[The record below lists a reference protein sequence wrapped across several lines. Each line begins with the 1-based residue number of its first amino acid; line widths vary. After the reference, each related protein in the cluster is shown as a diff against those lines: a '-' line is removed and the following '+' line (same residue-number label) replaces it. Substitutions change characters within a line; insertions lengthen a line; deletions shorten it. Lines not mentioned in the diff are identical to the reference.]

1 MRIARRFLPIISEP
15 LWASEPFGRKGKV
28 IMQEQKKQSFVQGAA
43 LLAAAVFIVKIL
55 GALYKIPLGNIL
67 GDEGTTHFG
76 VAYNI
81 YSLLL
86 TLSTAGLP
94 VALSRMI
101 SASNALGRANQV
113 KRTFSVARMTFF
125 VFGMVGTLI
134 MVLFPT
140 KLAAMMDDPE
150 ATQSILVLGPAVVLV
165 CIMSAYRG
173 YTQGLSDMLP
183 TSVSQVLEVLCKL
196 VFGLSLAWLFLSKG
210 LGLPVASAGAIAGVT
225 IGSLVALLYI
235 VAYKLRMDRGTL
247 RTSAAPDVPASRGR
261 TFAQLIKIGIPVTIG
276 SAVINIIA
284 LIDTKLILNR
294 LQFGAGFSFEQSK
307 ILYGVYFKVQ
317 TLFNLPSA
325 FIVPLTISVIPAISA
340 YIAQKKFS
348 EAANVTGAALKLC
361 VLLGLPAGIG
371 MSVLCYP
378 IMNVIYPGSN
388 AEGPTLLAILG
399 IASFFVC
406 LTMIT
411 NAMLQAYG
419 HERLPVYTMPIG
431 GLVKIVLNWVLI
443 ANPAIGVKGAAI
455 SSLACYFVISAINF
469 VFICVKIPE
478 RPNFFKIFFKP
489 VLASLVMGAVAYG
502 GYKLL
507 LVLSGSAGLDPS
519 SKLTLCLA
527 MAGAIVAACVAY
539 AVMIIVFK
547 AISKEELEMVPK
559 GDKIGKYLRI
569 K

>member
-1 MRIARRFLPIISEP
+1 MS
-15 LWASEPFGRKGKV
+15 
-28 IMQEQKKQSFVQGAA
+28 EQKKQSFVQGAA

-67 GDEGTTHFG
+67 GDEGTAHFA

-101 SASNALGRANQV
+101 SASNALGKMNQV
-113 KRTFSVARMTFF
+113 KRTFNVARVTFL

-140 KLAAMMDDPE
+140 KLAVMMDDPE
-150 ATQSILVLGPAVVLV
+150 ASQSILVLGPAVVLV
-165 CIMSAYRG
+165 CLMSSYRG

-196 VFGLSLAWLFLSKG
+196 VFGLSLAWLLLKKG
-210 LGLPVASAGAIAGVT
+210 LGLPVSSAGAIAGVT
-225 IGSLVALLYI
+225 IGSLVALIYI
-235 VAYKLRMDRGTL
+235 IIYKLRLDAKISK
-247 RTSAAPDVPASRGR
+247 TSALPDVPASHGS
-261 TFAQLIKIGIPVTIG
+261 TFGQLIKIGIPVTIG

-340 YIAQKKFS
+340 YIAQKKYS
-348 EAANVTGAALKLC
+348 EASNVTGAAVKLC

-378 IMNVIYPGSN
+378 IMKVIYPGSN

-431 GLVKIVLNWVLI
+431 GLVKIALNWFLI
-443 ANPAIGVKGAAI
+443 ADPTIGVEGAAI

-489 VLASLVMGAVAYG
+489 TVASVLMGAVAYAA
-502 GYKLL
+502 YKLIIMAFGFAGMDVSGRI
-507 LVLSGSAGLDPS
+507 VLCAAMGGS
-519 SKLTLCLA
+519 
-527 MAGAIVAACVAY
+527 IVLACVAY
-539 AVMIIVFK
+539 LIFIILFK

-559 GDKIGKYLRI
+559 GDKIGKILRI
-569 K
+569 